1 MAENNVMQSTLG
13 ALLESKKYSAIKD
26 ILVTMNPSDVA
37 EILSEVDETQ
47 LPRLFRLLPK
57 EEAAEAFVE
66 MDSDLQELLINAFSA
81 KELHEV
87 INELYVDDAADLVDE
102 MPANVVKRILA
113 ASDPQMRK
121 EINEILKYPEN
132 SAGAVMTT
140 EYIALRPGMT
150 VREAIEKIK
159 RVGVDSET
167 IYTNYVTDYQKH
179 LIGFVS
185 AKQLLLAKDDSETI
199 ESLMQE
205 NVISVQTDTDQ
216 EDVAQMISKYNFLAI
231 PVVDKENRMV
241 GIVTYD
247 DAMEIIE
254 EEATED
260 IEIMAGMS
268 PSDVNTTYL
277 KTPVKDLFKQRIPW
291 LSFLMLS
298 ATFTG
303 IILTIFEN
311 KLAAC
316 VALTTFIPMLMDT
329 GGNSGTQSSVTVI
342 RALSLDEL
350 EPSDVIYVIWKEIRT
365 AVLCGVTLAALCFVK
380 IWVIDIGLMH
390 HEEISLTVAFVV
402 CITMAFT
409 VLVAKCIGCIM
420 PFVATKLGLDP
431 AVMASPFISTLVDAA
446 SLLIY
451 FGVATVL
458 LFNQPF

>member
-1 MAENNVMQSTLG
+1 MQSTLG

-390 HEEISLTVAFVV
+390 HQDISLTVALVV